1 MLNNDLI
8 TAIVCT
14 IIGIVFLLG
23 SLSYT
28 YLGKIFP
35 MVISIALIIM
45 SIILLIKSIISPEL
59 SGWLKQIKIKNV
71 IIIAVGVAIY
81 VIAIPILGIIV
92 ASTIYIIAFSLVAAP
107 EVNKATVATS
117 IIVAVG
123 VSASFSYVFI
133 KYFYVPLPSGIF
145 S

>member
-1 MLNNDLI
+1 
-8 TAIVCT
+8 
-14 IIGIVFLLG
+14 
-23 SLSYT
+23 
-28 YLGKIFP
+28 

-45 SIILLIKSIISPEL
+45 SIILFVKSIISPEL

-92 ASTIYIIAFSLVAAP
+92 ASTVYIIAFSLVAAP

-133 KYFYVPLPSGIF
+133 KYFYVPLPSGLF